1 MSLPVFNHFLISKTS
16 VSKQLNMDIRTLNK
30 LMNMSENDLKQFFR
44 TKDMKNRNEKQA
56 RKMEQI
62 NEVRQLINS
71 GLNYTEVARQTG
83 LCRQTVKK
91 YASNQF
97 QIEHASLGTK
107 RKSKL
112 TPYHDEIHKRF
123 EQGWMASKIAVH
135 IQ

>member
-71 GLNYTEVARQTG
+71 GLN
-83 LCRQTVKK
+83 
-91 YASNQF
+91 
-97 QIEHASLGTK
+97 
-107 RKSKL
+107 
-112 TPYHDEIHKRF
+112 
-123 EQGWMASKIAVH
+123 
-135 IQ
+135 